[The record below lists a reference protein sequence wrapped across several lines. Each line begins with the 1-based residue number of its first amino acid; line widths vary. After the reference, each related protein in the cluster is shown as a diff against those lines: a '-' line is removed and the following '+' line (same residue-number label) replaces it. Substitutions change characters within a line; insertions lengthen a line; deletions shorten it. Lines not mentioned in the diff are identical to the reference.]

1 MNRSVNDF
9 EALGAEESELDTGLR
24 MILGDQY
31 DIDNLQ
37 WLEKGSLA
45 TEACENATTLL
56 AETEAIAWRLAENE
70 TASRFMEATNLAVNA
85 WGSVMLQGRKCCTL
99 PGPPFCIDTR
109 WSASTIALLV
119 PVVCLAILFTI
130 SVVSSWILP
139 QPTKEPEQMTERDE
153 APVSRAGSR
162 TPRVSC
168 RSQLKQ
174 QLEAEWIERH
184 CLRVLPGAAEFA
196 NSTSSLFGAL
206 KESFDFQID
215 SVRNQ
220 FEHLLSL
227 WRSQCAMVAD
237 RSMGEG
243 ASINEGL
250 MLQEAVEELYYEMM
264 DGFLRWR
271 AKLAEHEPAAVPSL
285 SEDEPRPVG
294 GARWEPLRKDGL
306 DPATAAILSRQ
317 LTEMAVYLLVW
328 GEAGNVRFMPEAVYF
343 ITELALA
350 ANPADLEEVYG
361 VPVPEAS
368 LPGAPF
374 RSNLFLS
381 KIIRPIYNVVF
392 DEWYQY
398 VDIDHN
404 SQKDK
409 KKLKPGL
416 DNFLLPDVAN
426 YDDWNE
432 FFCDPSRMVE
442 GLLLQD
448 GTRLFD
454 LQHERRFLALA
465 RVDWQVTLE
474 AAETKTHREI
484 HSLWGVF
491 AATHRVVLLHL
502 VLFFAGVCAVAGDP
516 EPSADGNV
524 PLLGQSTPVRFAAV
538 ALVVPLHALLWACA
552 RWQVTGRIL
561 RMQAPLTCIGRS
573 IWKTVWWMMP
583 VFTYVAIRDATLD
596 EDSQF
601 GLPLTPLLVLHFAL
615 SGTGLTYLL
624 LIPSGSC
631 LRSCGSNTDKMWELT
646 PVPCYMRMVRYLF
659 WILVFTVKFMLG
671 LIIFR
676 AMYDATVALQIALPG
691 RESVSELSKIYYSTE
706 WGSDFLLWFVLW
718 FTTLVLFISD
728 TQLWFTL
735 MCSVLG
741 VAAVFV
747 QRGCR
752 VVSWALEDSVAKL
765 PERFSRKVLPYSFAG
780 SDGRSGEQV
789 AQFSPFFPAIWDRI
803 LEYMR
808 YEDKIDNHLMGDL
821 SFKSG
826 ESGHQ
831 VYWKQLRQPLAK
843 RRREAV
849 TPVADPPVVTEEA
862 DFMSGSYAATT
873 VREKAP
879 PRPRRKVKVPDIFR
893 EKTAFEVG
901 FKTYCCMHDPHWP
914 NNPDVQWRILALS
927 RGLGLPVPRPF
938 RAPYFPGLT
947 VCIPHYGESILMLKK
962 ELFQGREETV
972 PLMDWLAAKY
982 EEEFLTFSN
991 RMQVKWGES
1000 GWPVAGSQWEEYTDQ
1015 QWNMTAAWASMRM
1028 QTLWRTVA
1036 GMCLYHPALQCHWEV
1051 QADRASSLAK
1061 PGIWNPSDCFT
1072 CLVSMQM
1079 YKFFDKTQL
1088 EHTNRMF
1095 AKFPDCLKVAFI
1107 DCDDKG
1113 ITAESDLVHPKQK
1126 RRYYSSLIDAACE
1139 DLPTGLKKAKYRVE
1153 LPGYPIL
1160 GDGKGDNQN
1169 HAIPFMR
1176 GLFTQCIDANQGA
1189 YFEQMM
1195 LLPCALGEFR
1205 SRRRGD
1211 GLSKRIVGFP
1221 EHITSDIGSIG
1232 DFAAS
1237 AEVAFGTIL
1246 QRTYAVLGARM
1257 HYGHPDIMNKLAMM
1271 QQGGVS
1277 KATKTVNLSEDIFA
1291 GMDFT
1296 LRGEGR
1302 SIKHSE
1308 YFHLA
1313 KGRDLGFNTVLGF
1326 FSKLSSGTGEQVLT
1340 RQAFRLGQVLQLP
1353 EALTFY
1359 YAHVGYY
1366 FTQLF
1371 VSWSMPLLVFVW
1383 LLVLL
1388 ADEVRGGVFE
1398 AFLNLNQDT
1407 MSSAE
1412 VMAKTVG
1419 VWFSWLL
1426 LLFLVATSLPLLA
1439 EMWMER
1445 NCKVAFERFLKQM
1458 FTLSPLMFI
1467 FQAKI
1472 IGHYV
1477 INEIR
1482 YGGATYVNT
1491 GRGLP
1496 TDRRPFIGE
1505 ALPGKF
1511 QLKKVGGLYLDY
1523 AAIAYYDGVTLLAG
1537 VVLILVAGG
1546 VSGAGEFAGDVWWIF
1561 ICLGLTVASWLW
1573 APFIFNPYQFVWK
1586 HFKEDFRGLV
1596 AFFLEG
1602 SGRHWVEWYDRT
1614 QLKPRSGGLH
1624 RSMVDIT
1631 FVVAVFFLA
1640 AWYAM
1645 INMKIDALM
1654 LAYSGAVSGN
1664 MLHIAVLL
1672 PPIGASSVYCILAV
1686 LFETLVGCSS
1696 ILRRRL
1702 LRPKRSK
1709 AKSFRFRSAKS
1720 SGTEEAKRG
1729 AAAARRDVETG
1740 TRESTAVTEE
1750 EEDEEEEAPHAT
1762 AQDREVAPA
1771 PASAAP
1777 GPVDT
1782 PQGQE
1787 APPRQCCEFGIPLT
1801 FSAWTVSCLDL
1812 AEAVYAI
1819 YVFIV
1824 IGWRNAFVA
1833 GFILKWGL
1841 LIMCIFFGEGMLRA
1855 RCCNL
1860 LGCCGLPLQLWVR
1873 AHRMSRDIMVSSI
1886 IFSVMVPFVVLNSIN
1901 VYLCPGCSAH
1911 QLLIYRDPGHLAR
1924 TEAVVMDVLGEG
1936 DWLDGEVEDGR
1947 AVFDGALPKPQLP
1960 PAQERFG

>member
-1 MNRSVNDF
+1 
-9 EALGAEESELDTGLR
+9 
-24 MILGDQY
+24 
-31 DIDNLQ
+31 
-37 WLEKGSLA
+37 
-45 TEACENATTLL
+45 
-56 AETEAIAWRLAENE
+56 
-70 TASRFMEATNLAVNA
+70 
-85 WGSVMLQGRKCCTL
+85 
-99 PGPPFCIDTR
+99 
-109 WSASTIALLV
+109 
-119 PVVCLAILFTI
+119 
-130 SVVSSWILP
+130 
-139 QPTKEPEQMTERDE
+139 
-153 APVSRAGSR
+153 
-162 TPRVSC
+162 
-168 RSQLKQ
+168 
-174 QLEAEWIERH
+174 
-184 CLRVLPGAAEFA
+184 
-196 NSTSSLFGAL
+196 
-206 KESFDFQID
+206 
-215 SVRNQ
+215 
-220 FEHLLSL
+220 
-227 WRSQCAMVAD
+227 
-237 RSMGEG
+237 
-243 ASINEGL
+243 
-250 MLQEAVEELYYEMM
+250 
-264 DGFLRWR
+264 
-271 AKLAEHEPAAVPSL
+271 
-285 SEDEPRPVG
+285 
-294 GARWEPLRKDGL
+294 
-306 DPATAAILSRQ
+306 
-317 LTEMAVYLLVW
+317 
-328 GEAGNVRFMPEAVYF
+328 
-343 ITELALA
+343 
-350 ANPADLEEVYG
+350 
-361 VPVPEAS
+361 
-368 LPGAPF
+368 
-374 RSNLFLS
+374 
-381 KIIRPIYNVVF
+381 
-392 DEWYQY
+392 
-398 VDIDHN
+398 
-404 SQKDK
+404 
-409 KKLKPGL
+409 
-416 DNFLLPDVAN
+416 
-426 YDDWNE
+426 
-432 FFCDPSRMVE
+432 
-442 GLLLQD
+442 
-448 GTRLFD
+448 
-454 LQHERRFLALA
+454 
-465 RVDWQVTLE
+465 
-474 AAETKTHREI
+474 
-484 HSLWGVF
+484 
-491 AATHRVVLLHL
+491 
-502 VLFFAGVCAVAGDP
+502 
-516 EPSADGNV
+516 
-524 PLLGQSTPVRFAAV
+524 
-538 ALVVPLHALLWACA
+538 
-552 RWQVTGRIL
+552 
-561 RMQAPLTCIGRS
+561 
-573 IWKTVWWMMP
+573 
-583 VFTYVAIRDATLD
+583 
-596 EDSQF
+596 
-601 GLPLTPLLVLHFAL
+601 
-615 SGTGLTYLL
+615 
-624 LIPSGSC
+624 
-631 LRSCGSNTDKMWELT
+631 
-646 PVPCYMRMVRYLF
+646 
-659 WILVFTVKFMLG
+659 
-671 LIIFR
+671 
-676 AMYDATVALQIALPG
+676 
-691 RESVSELSKIYYSTE
+691 
-706 WGSDFLLWFVLW
+706 
-718 FTTLVLFISD
+718 
-728 TQLWFTL
+728 
-735 MCSVLG
+735 
-741 VAAVFV
+741 
-747 QRGCR
+747 
-752 VVSWALEDSVAKL
+752 
-765 PERFSRKVLPYSFAG
+765 
-780 SDGRSGEQV
+780 
-789 AQFSPFFPAIWDRI
+789 
-803 LEYMR
+803 
-808 YEDKIDNHLMGDL
+808 
-821 SFKSG
+821 
-826 ESGHQ
+826 
-831 VYWKQLRQPLAK
+831 
-843 RRREAV
+843 
-849 TPVADPPVVTEEA
+849 
-862 DFMSGSYAATT
+862 MSGSYAATT

-1901 VYLCPGCSAH
+1901 DYLCPGCSAH